1 MRRHR
6 PRLGCRSRSL
16 RGCVPPPRQRVP
28 NSAGL
33 DGDDAPKHPCRR
45 GRSRCQPG
53 GRPSKS
59 VVAGGVGPAFLAA
72 RVESASSVSP
82 VEANTRSSRPRTASF
97 TDPEVSRLHRGLP
110 SRASSA
116 YTPSRPPTYTEPRW
130 TTGDTQMTR
139 RLHPAA
145 SAASVLRRPP
155 SRASTVPASPDS
167 GLARR
172 ERTLDP
178 RPRPGR
184 SGHPRS

>member
-16 RGCVPPPRQRVP
+16 RVRTATP
-28 NSAGL
+28 SAGPQQCRA
-33 DGDDAPKHPCRR
+33 GWRRRSQAPVSCR
-45 GRSRCQPG
+45 GRSRCQPRG
-53 GRPSKS
+53 GRRES

-72 RVESASSVSP
+72 RVERQQRLTSRGEYPIIAAEDCLVHRSGSFPTPPRTPVAGVERVHPIQAADVHRAAVDDRGHPDDPPPPPGSVRRQ
-82 VEANTRSSRPRTASF
+82 RSSP
-97 TDPEVSRLHRGLP
+97 
-110 SRASSA
+110 
-116 YTPSRPPTYTEPRW
+116 
-130 TTGDTQMTR
+130 
-139 RLHPAA
+139 
-145 SAASVLRRPP
+145 PP